1 MVLNAHCIKYAR
13 RGFHRPVFS
22 RIRTESMILPL
33 HGRKRVSENRI
44 FAYFM
49 QWLVI
54 SPQHCY
60 GWGDT
65 RYWTNDTRSLSLSI
79 VRQDSSLFPL
89 RLLENKPNWATKEY
103 VHYFFQAKDFII
115 DITHGQINTILF
127 LLFFICFQCLVSFS
141 FSNFWFVLSLTSAFY
156 LQTFHCNDI
165 LTSYLIEKYHR
176 THWIWI
182 SSKLNL
188 INFRGTRSWYFG
200 QLFSREL
207 AKNK

>member
-1 MVLNAHCIKYAR
+1 MNLGFECSLHKICKKGFSPTCILSYKDWIDDS
-13 RGFHRPVFS
+13 VFT
-22 RIRTESMILPL
+22 R
-33 HGRKRVSENRI
+33 ENTGQWI
-44 FAYFM
+44 PYFAYFM

-65 RYWTNDTRSLSLSI
+65 RYWTKDTRSLSLSI

-188 INFRGTRSWYFG
+188 INFQGTRSWYFG
-200 QLFSREL
+200 QLFFR
-207 AKNK
+207 